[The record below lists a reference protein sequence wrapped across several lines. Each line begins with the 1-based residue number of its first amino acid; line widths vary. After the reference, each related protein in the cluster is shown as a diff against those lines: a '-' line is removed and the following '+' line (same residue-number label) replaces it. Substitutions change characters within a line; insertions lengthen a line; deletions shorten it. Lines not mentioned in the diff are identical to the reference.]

1 MDDIN
6 LFLIKLIKK
15 EPVIFDKSSNYY
27 KDVTRKR
34 EAWERIVK
42 QFNDNTGCNV
52 TVKQAQGR
60 CRILKENYSKE
71 RAAFKQH
78 TPSGSAAQRGPE
90 WIYLNDMSFMEPIA
104 EHMFTVES
112 FGGAYSAVEEE
123 REEEEEEEE
132 EMEEEEDETENEGGN
147 IFFYL
152 IQASD
157 YTFFSTL

>member
-52 TVKQAQGR
+52 TG
-60 CRILKENYSKE
+60 NYVY
-71 RAAFKQH
+71 
-78 TPSGSAAQRGPE
+78 P
-90 WIYLNDMSFMEPIA
+90 
-104 EHMFTVES
+104 
-112 FGGAYSAVEEE
+112 
-123 REEEEEEEE
+123 
-132 EMEEEEDETENEGGN
+132 
-147 IFFYL
+147 
-152 IQASD
+152 
-157 YTFFSTL
+157 

>member
-1 MDDIN
+1 MTI
-6 LFLIKLIKK
+6 L
-15 EPVIFDKSSNYY
+15 
-27 KDVTRKR
+27 
-34 EAWERIVK
+34 
-42 QFNDNTGCNV
+42 
-52 TVKQAQGR
+52 VKQAQGR